1 MNIEDENYKKGT
13 TTVGINCK
21 DGIILAS
28 EQRAT
33 MGHFIASKEAKK
45 VYQISDTIGL
55 TIAGSVGDAQQIIR
69 NMTAEAKLYEARRKE
84 KITIKG
90 LATLLSNY
98 LNSNRYYP
106 LSVQLLIGG
115 YDNNG
120 HSIYSIDAI
129 GGLINETKV
138 VSTGSGSTIAYGV
151 LEDHYKQNIS
161 INDGIKIAIRAL
173 HYAIRRDSASGESI
187 DVVYIKENQ
196 FTRLES
202 KEIEKIRKTMS

>member
-1 MNIEDENYKKGT
+1 MNIEYENYKKGT

-55 TIAGSVGDAQQIIR
+55 TIAGSVGDAQQIVR
-69 NMTAEAKLYEARRKE
+69 NMKAEAKLYEARRKE
-84 KITIKG
+84 RITIKG
-90 LATLLSNY
+90 IATLLSHY

-138 VSTGSGSTIAYGV
+138 VSTGSGSTIAYGI
-151 LEDHYKQNIS
+151 LEDHYKPNIS
-161 INDGIKIAIRAL
+161 ISDGIKVAIRAL
-173 HYAIRRDSASGESI
+173 HYSMRRDSASGESI

-196 FTRLES
+196 FIRLEN
-202 KEIEKIRKTMS
+202 KEIEKIRKTMN